1 MPQPSSTQEALSP
14 HHAFVV
20 QFRSN
25 ADFAHGQSDGRV
37 EHVLSGRATTFT
49 SFDELAAFM
58 AQVVSDLQHATAEER
73 PRPCGSDSES
83 P

>member
-1 MPQPSSTQEALSP
+1 MPSLPSTQETLSP

-25 ADFAHGQSDGRV
+25 TDLPRGQYHGRV

-49 SFDELAAFM
+49 SFEELAAFM
-58 AQVVSDLQHATAEER
+58 VQLVSDLQHAAAEDE
-73 PRPCGSDSES
+73 PRLCGSDRES
-83 P
+83 S